1 MLVKVKKF
9 LEIKKFYSLILFLC
23 IISLLG
29 AIYIEYV
36 LEQKPCKL
44 CIYQR
49 LPYLVAIFLCFFG
62 YNYPKNILWLYF
74 LILTFLL
81 SSILSGY
88 HVGIENNIFLESEVC
103 TNENFNITDKSKL
116 LESLSNQTPSCK
128 NINFTI
134 FGFSL
139 ATINFMISLL
149 VTIICVLIVKNE
161 KNK

>member
-1 MLVKVKKF
+1 MKKF

-149 VTIICVLIVKNE
+149 VTIICVLIIKNE